1 MSNNL
6 SDNEILKIFQKT
18 EIFHG
23 SLNSNSILFKLTY
36 KNDFLYFLLYD
47 YKSLY
52 FSKQSNEEILSL
64 NKLLNNSLE
73 FTQLS
78 SLISFLK
85 DNLITQSQSLEI
97 TQSNSDKGDFLFYFE
112 RLVDILVVKY
122 QFICAENGSYELMQK
137 LFIRPMNNI
146 LLSLSA
152 ALNNGISLSDIGKL
166 VDNNFMDKKVPF
178 TKEMEQLT
186 IKSSIKVNEIKE
198 DLQEETKESSSNN
211 IGKIKN
217 GIKIKNSKKRNY
229 EKAKFIVSDSESE
242 SKEDNQKKSE
252 INEEKEEKEENN
264 NEKFKVKKKK
274 KMKFI

>member
-1 MSNNL
+1 MSNNIL

-23 SLNSNSILFKLTY
+23 SLDSNSILFKLTY
-36 KNDFLYFLLYD
+36 KNNFLYFLLYD
-47 YKSLY
+47 YRSLY
-52 FSKQSNEEILSL
+52 FSKQSSEEILTL
-64 NKLLNNSLE
+64 NKLLNSSLE

-97 TQSNSDKGDFLFYFE
+97 AKTKSDKGNFIFYFE
-112 RLVDILVVKY
+112 QLVDILVVKY
-122 QFICAENGSYELMQK
+122 QFICSENNSYELMQK

-152 ALNNGISLSDIGKL
+152 ALNNGISLSDMSKL
-166 VDNNFMDKKVPF
+166 VDNNFIGKKVPF

-198 DLQEETKESSSNN
+198 DFLEETKESNSSH
-211 IGKIKN
+211 IGKAMNGNKVKN
-217 GIKIKNSKKRNY
+217 TKKRIY
-229 EKAKFIVSDSESE
+229 EKAKFIASDSESE
-242 SKEDNQKKSE
+242 SKEDYQKKAE
-252 INEEKEEKEENN
+252 INEEKEENN
-264 NEKFKVKKKK
+264 NEKCKVKKKK